1 MSEGDIWDSIPDDEL
16 EETIMERLWGLR
28 EMFPESFRSRVDYS
42 VRLGIWATQM
52 GFVLFS
58 LLRSIVWIGAT
69 TGLVMCVPYMIEKER
84 AEMEKTQIEQQK
96 KLLLG
101 PTSSSLKSK
110 QS

>member
-52 GFVLFS
+52 GVGLNFS
-58 LLRSIVWIGAT
+58 FFI
-69 TGLVMCVPYMIEKER
+69 
-84 AEMEKTQIEQQK
+84 
-96 KLLLG
+96 
-101 PTSSSLKSK
+101 SSVRESPSTAALINFLN
-110 QS
+110 QGYF